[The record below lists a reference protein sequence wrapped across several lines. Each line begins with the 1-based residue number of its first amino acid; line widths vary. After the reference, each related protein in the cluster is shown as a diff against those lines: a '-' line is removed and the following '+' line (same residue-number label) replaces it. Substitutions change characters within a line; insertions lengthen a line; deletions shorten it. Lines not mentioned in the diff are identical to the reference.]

1 MVPSTNFTVEV
12 PKTWDDAEVTRLLQ
26 RYQDQPAVLSHVV
39 KSIKARMITG
49 QDIKTAQKRLKLIAG
64 VVELFKLNREM
75 QGILHDIHLAEK
87 DFEINKVNRQITL
100 EGAQSKLTAE
110 RQLRG
115 RLDQLALQKEMLEL
129 EQAIDKIKNV
139 PAPEPKLSPEQQR
152 RLKRMEIEDRILE
165 LDRQEQN
172 DLKTARDDNDRVRI
186 QNRYEHRREE
196 LNEQRTRI

>member
-1 MVPSTNFTVEV
+1 M
-12 PKTWDDAEVTRLLQ
+12 
-26 RYQDQPAVLSHVV
+26 LSHVV